1 MSEEIN
7 RENMNTICDHIIRAL
22 QICTVNKELWKSD
35 KYELLRIVK
44 TDNEDFYE
52 KYPRLCRNVVFTDDI
67 NPLIG
72 MIKTFAKVQNGEL
85 SFNEANKSI
94 NDALNAKYVDNV
106 INSDKLKEERKTKMK
121 EKIQEIK

>member
-1 MSEEIN
+1 MSEEFN
-7 RENMNTICDHIIRAL
+7 RENMNTICDHVIRAL
-22 QICTVNKELWKSD
+22 KICTVNKELWKSD
-35 KYELLRIVK
+35 KYEMLRIVK
-44 TDNEDFYE
+44 TDNEQFYE
-52 KYPRLCRNVVFTDDI
+52 NYPRLCRNVVFTDDI
-67 NPLIG
+67 NPLLG